1 MNIFINN
8 NNPIFNKL
16 KIYLNKNNPPYYNY
30 YLFNKYYSKNN
41 RRKHVY

>member
-8 NNPIFNKL
+8 NIPIFNKP
-16 KIYLNKNNPPYYNY
+16 KVYLNKNNPLYYDY
-30 YLFNKYYSKNN
+30 YLSNKYYSKNN